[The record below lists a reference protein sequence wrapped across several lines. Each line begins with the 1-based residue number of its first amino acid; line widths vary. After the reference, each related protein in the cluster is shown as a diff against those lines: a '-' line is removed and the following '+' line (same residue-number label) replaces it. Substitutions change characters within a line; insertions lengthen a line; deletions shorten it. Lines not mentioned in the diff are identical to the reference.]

1 MSSRKDLN
9 LPREARP
16 QLNLDGSSN
25 EGGVNACL
33 PRLAS
38 TGTGLAGSRRKLISK
53 VSFKLRE
60 AQADL
65 AAGECVSEFCFLSF
79 ILLCFSDIGAYSY
92 NRCNV
97 M

>member
-9 LPREARP
+9 LAREVRP

-25 EGGVNACL
+25 ESSGGANACL

-38 TGTGLAGSRRKLISK
+38 TGTGPAGSRRKLISK
-53 VSFKLRE
+53 LSFKLRE

-65 AAGECVSEFCFLSF
+65 AVGECVSEFCFLSF
-79 ILLCFSDIGAYSY
+79 CYVLVILELIVIG
-92 NRCNV
+92 V

>member
-1 MSSRKDLN
+1 MSMSSRKDLN
-9 LPREARP
+9 LARESRP

-25 EGGVNACL
+25 EGGANACL

-60 AQADL
+60 GQADF
-65 AAGECVSEFCFLSF
+65 AVGEFLLFVIS
-79 ILLCFSDIGAYSY
+79 LCFTDIGAYSY
-92 NRCNV
+92 RCNV